1 MMRQTRD
8 RDECR
13 DSVTPRSP
21 VHDEDRYP
29 KAVARPW
36 DLSTTTSK
44 MEDEYPRASKMEDE
58 YPRASPDGGH
68 VPRAPLMEA
77 MFQEPS

>member
-21 VHDEDRYP
+21 VRDEDRYP
-29 KAVARPW
+29 KAMARPG
-36 DLSTTTSK
+36 DLSTTITTSK
-44 MEDEYPRASKMEDE
+44 MEDEQPRAFKMEDEQPRASKMEDE
-58 YPRASPDGGH
+58 
-68 VPRAPLMEA
+68 
-77 MFQEPS
+77 

>member
-21 VHDEDRYP
+21 VRDEDRYP
-29 KAVARPW
+29 KAVARPG

-44 MEDEYPRASKMEDE
+44 MEDEKPRA
-58 YPRASPDGGH
+58 PPDGGH
-68 VPRAPLMEA
+68 VPRAPQMEA
-77 MFQEPS
+77 MFQEPPQMEAMFEEPP